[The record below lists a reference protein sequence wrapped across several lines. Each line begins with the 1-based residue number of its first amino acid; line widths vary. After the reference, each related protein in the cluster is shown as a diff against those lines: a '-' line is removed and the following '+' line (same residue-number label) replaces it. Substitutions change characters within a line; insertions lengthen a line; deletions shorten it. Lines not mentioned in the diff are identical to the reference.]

1 MNNTT
6 DLVEVKFTVTDKGA
20 PIFKVIYDKNSESV
34 EQKLLGVLLKN
45 AKSNN
50 WQLVVEP
57 KDSFSDGKEN
67 FEIKVLGT

>member
-57 KDSFSDGKEN
+57 KDSFSEVRR
-67 FEIKVLGT
+67 ILR